1 MPQKLANV
9 SYYGVIRNC
18 KSIASQLLVKIKEI
32 MTADILDRKES
43 VISLREALGKFKG
56 WSNKLADMVNKDRQY
71 VSHVMLNAPDSK
83 EADEV
88 IEKGIELLATMK
100 ADKERLKKKR
110 QGMYSKIKKNT
121 EA

>member
-1 MPQKLANV
+1 
-9 SYYGVIRNC
+9 
-18 KSIASQLLVKIKEI
+18 